1 MDADPVADLAVELYQ
16 AAEGAAAAGVGA
28 FQSIAV
34 QCASLSLVV
43 REVESA
49 PGRAAVLVAVGGPER
64 RPGLARLQI
73 ERAAVQLGAGRA

>member
-1 MDADPVADLAVELYQ
+1 VADLAVALYQ
-16 AAEGAAAAGVGA
+16 AAEGAPAAGVGA
-28 FQSIAV
+28 LQSIAV
-34 QCASLSLVV
+34 QCASMSLVV

-49 PGRAAVLVAVGGPER
+49 PGRTAVLVAVGGPER